1 MSGLDRGDRSSIQ
14 LFYGEAMDARTLET
28 LLDTYGH
35 FLMSDTASSEAL
47 SQLSSEAR
55 SEMESFLRL
64 TWLLR
69 ESLAPISPGQGFR
82 NDLRRS
88 LLAAAIQ
95 REGRADT
102 VLTQLRRHWKL
113 TAAAA
118 TASGV
123 SVAVGAISAVVWYRA
138 RP

>member
-1 MSGLDRGDRSSIQ
+1 
-14 LFYGEAMDARTLET
+14 MDNRTLET

-35 FLMSDTASSEAL
+35 TLVDDTAVSESLA
-47 SQLSSEAR
+47 QAPPEAR
-55 SEMESFLRL
+55 ADLEPFLRL

-69 ESLAPISPGQGFR
+69 DSLTPVAPELGFR

-88 LLAAAIQ
+88 LLAAALQ
-95 REGRADT
+95 RQSRPDAF
-102 VLTQLRRHWKL
+102 VVQLRRHWKL

-123 SVAVGAISAVVWYRA
+123 SVAVGAISAVVWYRG
-138 RP
+138 RSNP

>member
-1 MSGLDRGDRSSIQ
+1 
-14 LFYGEAMDARTLET
+14 MDTRTLET

-35 FLMSDTASSEAL
+35 FLMSDTASSETL

-55 SEMESFLRL
+55 AEMELFLRL

-69 ESLAPISPGQGFR
+69 ESFAPISPRQGFR

-88 LLAAAIQ
+88 LQAASLQ
-95 REGRADT
+95 RDNRSDAFVG
-102 VLTQLRRHWKL
+102 QLRRHWKL

-123 SVAVGAISAVVWYRA
+123 SVAVGAISAVVWYRG

>member
-1 MSGLDRGDRSSIQ
+1 M
-14 LFYGEAMDARTLET
+14 ETRTLET

-35 FLMSDTASSEAL
+35 FLMSDTVSSETL

-55 SEMESFLRL
+55 AEMESFLRL

-69 ESLAPISPGQGFR
+69 ESFTPMSPAQGFR
-82 NDLRRS
+82 NELRRS
-88 LLAAAIQ
+88 LLAAALQ
-95 REGRADT
+95 RENRSDAL
-102 VLTQLRRHWKL
+102 VTQLRRHWKL

-123 SVAVGAISAVVWYRA
+123 SVAVGAISAVVLYRA
-138 RP
+138 RSQP

>member
-1 MSGLDRGDRSSIQ
+1 MSGLGQSRRNPPQ
-14 LFYGEAMDARTLET
+14 LCYGEIMDARTLET

-35 FLMSDTASSEAL
+35 FLMGDTASSEAL
-47 SQLSSEAR
+47 TQLSSEAR
-55 SEMESFLRL
+55 AEMESFLRL

-82 NDLRRS
+82 SDLRRS

-95 REGRADT
+95 RESRGDS

>member
-1 MSGLDRGDRSSIQ
+1 MSGLGQGCRSLTQ
-14 LFYGEAMDARTLET
+14 LFYGEIMDARTLET

-35 FLMSDTASSEAL
+35 FLMGDTPSSEAL
-47 SQLSSEAR
+47 SQLSFEAR
-55 SEMESFLRL
+55 AEMESFLRL

-95 REGRADT
+95 RDARTDT

>member
-1 MSGLDRGDRSSIQ
+1 
-14 LFYGEAMDARTLET
+14 MDARTLET

-88 LLAAAIQ
+88 LLAAALQ
-95 REGRADT
+95 REGRTDT
-102 VLTQLRRHWKL
+102 VLAQLRRHWKL

-123 SVAVGAISAVVWYRA
+123 SVAVGALSAVVWYRA